1 MDNLTAT
8 CPKCGND
15 YGSHDGKK
23 CPPPR
28 EAPRS
33 DFRTDGAAA
42 QPVGV
47 FTSIAVADIRP
58 SPYNHRKTFTGL
70 EELGDSIATKGLAHP
85 IVVRPA
91 PPPAAGKRG
100 PKLEPTAYELVCGER
115 RWRAA
120 KLKGIGH
127 LPAIVRY
134 LDDVEV
140 LELQL
145 IENVQRADVHPL
157 EEADGYHDLIERHGY
172 TVERIVQKTGK
183 SRSWVYG
190 RIKLCDLVPEAREAF
205 LGDKISTQVA
215 LALARMPNR
224 DLMAEAVAGVLGLA
238 GRDLDE
244 AGIDVPGL
252 REHGDYGNSK
262 PEPLTNRQALAY
274 LQRRYT
280 LDLSLAKFPIDD
292 RELLPDVGNC
302 TNCVYRTGNQPD
314 LFADVTS
321 ADVCTRP
328 PCFERKTRAWF
339 DASAAAAKARGV
351 KVLPSADGIFDEYRA
366 GDHLDNRSKY
376 VDAKHELTHADGWTD
391 YSKKPPTLAKALG
404 KDLDKV
410 PRVLVQAPS
419 GATVEL
425 LDREAAVKMIKAAG
439 KVELGKKASRGAADN
454 GEAAAKKKLELRRAV
469 CEAAVPK
476 IASAAAAA
484 FKADAMGDAVAWWR
498 WLATAIV
505 EQLGSDGT
513 VAVAKALKIE
523 AKRGAGGSAYDAPR
537 RGILAEINGPAAS
550 PQALRYVIAV
560 CLIGADQAAGSTWS
574 PKYSDQFTA
583 AAKRW
588 KVDLDAIA
596 TDVAAERKSAEA
608 AKKKPAAKAKAK
620 AGGKAARK

>member
-1 MDNLTAT
+1 MEAT
-8 CPKCGND
+8 TTEPGEFRAV
-15 YGSHDGKK
+15 
-23 CPPPR
+23 PP
-28 EAPRS
+28 AG
-33 DFRTDGAAA
+33 T
-42 QPVGV
+42 
-47 FTSIAVADIRP
+47 FTSVAVADIRP

-70 EELGDSIATKGLAHP
+70 EELGDSIATKGLAQP
-85 IVVRPA
+85 IVVRPS
-91 PPPAAGKRG
+91 PPPPPGKRA

-127 LPAIVRY
+127 LPAIVRD

-145 IENVQRADVHPL
+145 IENIQRADVHPL

-205 LGDKISTQVA
+205 LAGKISTQVA
-215 LALARMPNR
+215 LALARMPNPE
-224 DLMAEAVAGVLGLA
+224 LMAEAVNGVLGLA

-244 AGIDVPGL
+244 AGIDVPGM
-252 REHGDYGNSK
+252 REPGDYGPGST
-262 PEPLTNRQALAY
+262 EPLTNRQALAY

-292 RELLPDVGNC
+292 RELLPDIGNC
-302 TNCVYRTGNQPD
+302 TNCVHRTGNQPD
-314 LFADVTS
+314 LFGDVTS

-376 VDAKHELTHADGWTD
+376 VAPNHELTPSDGWTD

-419 GATVEL
+419 GAAVEL

-439 KVELGKKASRGAADN
+439 KVELGKKVARGSADN
-454 GEAAAKKKLELRRAV
+454 GEAAAKKKLELRRSVVA
-469 CEAAVPK
+469 EAVPR

-484 FKADAMGDAVAWWR
+484 FKADTMDEATAWWR
-498 WLATAIV
+498 WLAAGV
-505 EQLGSDGT
+505 VGQLSSDDLA
-513 VAVAKALKIE
+513 AVAKVLKVE
-523 AKRGAGGSAYDAPR
+523 PKKGSGSNYDAPR
-537 RGILAEINGPAAS
+537 RGILAEIESEVATPR
-550 PQALRYVIAV
+550 ALRYVVAV
-560 CLIGADQAAGSTWS
+560 CLVGGGASAGSTWS
-574 PKYSDQFTA
+574 PKYSTEFLA

-588 KVDLDAIA
+588 KVDVDAIA
-596 TDVAAERKSAEA
+596 ADVAAERK
-608 AKKKPAAKAKAK
+608 
-620 AGGKAARK
+620 AARK

>member
-1 MDNLTAT
+1 MDLLDT

-23 CPPPR
+23 CPAPR
-28 EAPRS
+28 DAPRS
-33 DFRTDGAAA
+33 DFRADGATA
-42 QPVGV
+42 QPVGT
-47 FTSIAVADIRP
+47 FTSVAVADIRP

-70 EELGDSIATKGLAHP
+70 EELGDSIATKGLAQP
-85 IVVRPA
+85 IVVRPS
-91 PPPAAGKRG
+91 PPPAAGKRA
-100 PKLEPTAYELVCGER
+100 PKLEPTPYELVCGER

-127 LPAIVRY
+127 LPAIVRD

-145 IENVQRADVHPL
+145 IENIQRADVHPL

-205 LGDKISTQVA
+205 LAGKISTQVA

-224 DLMAEAVAGVLGLA
+224 DLMAKAVTGVLGLA

-252 REHGDYGNSK
+252 RDHGDYGDSK

-339 DASAAAAKARGV
+339 DASAAAAKARGI
-351 KVLPSADGIFDEYRA
+351 KVLSSSDGIFDEYRA

-376 VDAKHELTHADGWTD
+376 VDAKHELTFADGWND

-404 KDLDKV
+404 KDIDKV

-419 GATVEL
+419 GAAVEL

-439 KVELGKKASRGAADN
+439 KVELGKKPARADN
-454 GEAAAKKKLELRRAV
+454 GEAAAKKKLELRRTVVA
-469 CEAAVPK
+469 EAVPR

-484 FKADAMGDAVAWWR
+484 FKADTMDEATAWWR
-498 WLATAIV
+498 WLAAGV
-505 EQLGSDGT
+505 VGQLSSDDLA
-513 VAVAKALKIE
+513 AVAKVLKVE
-523 AKRGAGGSAYDAPR
+523 PKKGSGSNYDAPR
-537 RGILAEINGPAAS
+537 RGILAEIESEVATPR
-550 PQALRYVIAV
+550 ALRYVVAV
-560 CLIGADQAAGSTWS
+560 CLVGGGASAGSTWS
-574 PKYSDQFTA
+574 PKYSAEFLA

-588 KVDLDAIA
+588 KVDVDAIA
-596 TDVAAERKSAEA
+596 ADVAADRKSAEA
-608 AKKKPAAKAKAK
+608 AKKKPAAKTK
-620 AGGKAARK
+620 AGGKAAKK

>member
-1 MDNLTAT
+1 MEAT
-8 CPKCGND
+8 TTEPGEFRAV
-15 YGSHDGKK
+15 
-23 CPPPR
+23 PP
-28 EAPRS
+28 AG
-33 DFRTDGAAA
+33 T
-42 QPVGV
+42 
-47 FTSIAVADIRP
+47 FTSVAVADIRP

-70 EELGDSIATKGLAHP
+70 EELGDSIATKGLAQP
-85 IVVRPA
+85 IVVRPSP
-91 PPPAAGKRG
+91 PPPAGKRA
-100 PKLEPTAYELVCGER
+100 PKLEPTPYELVCGER

-120 KLKGIGH
+120 KLRGIGH
-127 LPAIVRY
+127 LPAIVRD

-145 IENVQRADVHPL
+145 IENIQRADVHPL

-205 LGDKISTQVA
+205 LAGKISTQVA

-244 AGIDVPGL
+244 AGIDVPGM
-252 REHGDYGNSK
+252 REPGDYGDSK

-339 DASAAAAKARGV
+339 DASAASAKARGV

-366 GDHLDNRSKY
+366 GDHLDHRSKY
-376 VDAKHELTHADGWTD
+376 VDPNHELTHSDGWTD
-391 YSKKPPTLAKALG
+391 YTKKPPTLAKALG
-404 KDLDKV
+404 KDIDKV

-419 GATVEL
+419 GAAVEL

-439 KVELGKKASRGAADN
+439 KVELGKKASRGAAADN

-469 CEAAVPK
+469 CEVAVPK
-476 IASAAAAA
+476 IAGAAAAA
-484 FKADAMGDAVAWWR
+484 FKADTMESAVGWWR
-498 WLATAIV
+498 WLATSIV
-505 EQLGSDGT
+505 EQLGSDDT
-513 VAVAKALKIE
+513 MAVAKALKIE

-560 CLIGADQAAGSTWS
+560 CLVGAGASAGSTWS
-574 PKYSDQFTA
+574 PKYSEQFTA

-596 TDVAAERKSAEA
+596 TDVAAERKATES
-608 AKKKPAAKAKAK
+608 AKKKPAKVAKSKPAK